1 MPCVISVHRWML
13 GLAPSR
19 CRRSPSASVAFRRR
33 VLRRLQAGARIA
45 DFWPEHASQRFPS
58 RLAPANT
65 VAHSVVLRSLAGIV
79 AARLWSALAWLLEP
93 VQTPCITAAS
103 MDLRGCST
111 WASRHSDSYVWA
123 ALTGTDALGAAQRST
138 RRWKVDSDAR
148 DQNHLPFYGQ
158 ARTPGGSSHYNAGH
172 LPSSAP
178 VTRLG
183 VRLQQTNSGCRDTG
197 VFVRR
202 CASIPWILG
211 RFWAERVDGLIGYRS
226 TDAAVPGASA
236 SCL

>member
-58 RLAPANT
+58 RLASPNT

-148 DQNHLPFYGQ
+148 DQIICPFMG
-158 ARTPGGSSHYNAGH
+158 RHE
-172 LPSSAP
+172 
-178 VTRLG
+178 RL
-183 VRLQQTNSGCRDTG
+183 VVLTT
-197 VFVRR
+197 
-202 CASIPWILG
+202 SIPLTSS
-211 RFWAERVDGLIGYRS
+211 VQHQ
-226 TDAAVPGASA
+226 
-236 SCL
+236 